1 MVEIYDFE
9 AAKARLGVKRA
20 ERSLDQA
27 NQALDDDAGVCLS
40 LATLC
45 SPIGS
50 DQLRLKDDPKQ
61 RLVTLNRPPN

>member
-9 AAKARLGVKRA
+9 AAKAKLRVKRA
-20 ERSLDQA
+20 ERSLDHA
-27 NQALDDDAGVCLS
+27 SDDDASVCLS

-50 DQLRLKDDPKQ
+50 DQLHPKDDPKVM
-61 RLVTLNRPPN
+61 LLRPQN